1 MKFMKRNQLLFIPTV
16 LCVLVLA
23 SCAGLPNRGGGG
35 GGGGNNTSSTLTLT
49 MISETRSFQTDFTI
63 LAFSAQITSL
73 TLNPQIGS
81 SSVSVPLSP
90 SPYTV
95 DFNRLTTD
103 SVILG
108 TLNVPSQTGFGSMSM
123 ALSNITI
130 TIAVPPTG
138 TAIGTCLPGSIC
150 EFNPA
155 PQLATITGSDFP
167 KTFIPSSKNTFYLS
181 VRPQAAVTSSSSG
194 LSVDFSKGTGI
205 ASFLLPR
212 LNQASGTIDT
222 IQDFTGTVSAISS
235 SSITVTS
242 GIATGSTKG
251 VPLIAKLSG
260 ATFDDDSP
268 SGCPAKTISG
278 CVSVGSIVSMDS
290 VVNTDGSL
298 TATEIDLLDPS
309 AVDSIEGTIFSTAP
323 GSFSLVLTDKQVTSG
338 NATLTA
344 ANIGDIFTINGL
356 STATFSVDTKN
367 LSTATPAVP
376 VNLFAS
382 TAGILSGQTIRMH
395 VSSASGTNAAGNQTA
410 NVSTAQLRF
419 SRFTATK
426 STASAQLLTISSLG
440 AIYQAPALPVVQV
453 YPVTVLDKFTDITSV
468 GGAPGTS
475 LLLSVR
481 ALFLNAQNNF
491 YATEIRD
498 Q

>member
-1 MKFMKRNQLLFIPTV
+1 MKRNQLLFIPTV
-16 LCVLVLA
+16 LCALGLT

-35 GGGGNNTSSTLTLT
+35 GGGGNNLTATLTLT
-49 MISETRSFQTDFTI
+49 MISETRSVQTDFTI

-81 SSVSVPLSP
+81 SALNVPLSP

-103 SVILG
+103 SAILA
-108 TLNVPSQTGFGSMSM
+108 TINVPSQTGFGSMSM

-138 TAIGTCLPGSIC
+138 SAIGTCLPGSIC
-150 EFNPA
+150 EFTPA
-155 PQLATITGSDFP
+155 PQLATITGIDFP
-167 KTFIPSSKNTFYLS
+167 KTFNPSTNNTFYLS

-194 LSVDFSKGTGI
+194 LSVDFSAGTGI

-212 LNQASGTIDT
+212 VNQASGTIDT
-222 IQDFTGTVSAISS
+222 IQDFTGAVSAISS
-235 SSITVTS
+235 SSITVTG
-242 GIATGSTKG
+242 GIATSSTKG
-251 VPLIAKLSG
+251 VPVTAKLTG

-268 SGCPAKTISG
+268 SGCAAKTIAG
-278 CVSVGSIVSMDS
+278 CVSVGSVVSMDT

-323 GSFSLVLTDKQVTSG
+323 GSFSLVLTGKQVTSTS
-338 NATLTA
+338 ATLVA
-344 ANIGDIFTINGL
+344 ANIGDIFAINGL

-376 VNLFAS
+376 VNLFTS
-382 TAGILSGQTIRMH
+382 TGDILNGQTIRMH
-395 VSSASGTNAAGNQTA
+395 VSSASGTNSASNQTA
-410 NVSTAQLRF
+410 NVTSAQLRF

-426 STASAQLLTISSLG
+426 STASGQLLTISSLG
-440 AIYQAPALPVVQV
+440 AIYQAPALPVVQL
-453 YPVTVLDKFTDITSV
+453 YPVTVFDKFTDITTV
-468 GGAPGTS
+468 GTAPGTS
-475 LLLSVR
+475 PLLSIR